1 MVVKSLKTL
10 LPMLLLLSVVAAVR
24 AEDEKVQAETVSVK
38 LQGLE
43 LKLPKTWAKSDTVS
57 SMRLATYEIPVA
69 EGDKDKGELSV
80 FTFAGGGGGVA
91 ANLDRWV
98 GQFSTRGRTMK
109 VTQGTGN
116 AKSTYYL
123 ADIAGTFNKP
133 IGAPIL
139 RKTEAAEGYRMLA
152 AIIVLENEDVFYLK
166 LTGPDATIKAQADA
180 FRASFGGD
188 VKTEKPY
195 EL

>member
-69 EGDKDKGELSV
+69 EGDKDKGELSI
-80 FTFAGGGGGVA
+80 FTFPGGGGGVA

-98 GQFSTRGRTMK
+98 GQFSTKGRTMK

-133 IGAPIL
+133 IGPPIL

-166 LTGPDATIKAQADA
+166 LTGPDATIKAQSDA

-188 VKTEKPY
+188 AKTEKPY